1 MANNDKFRASF
12 GKRIDKAQGK
22 FDSVMSRV
30 IVAIDKKL
38 VEVSPVDLGT
48 FKSNWVPGDGA
59 INTTTTESTTP
70 ANNEA
75 AIMAIK
81 IRGQTIYLTNSL
93 DYAKALDEGHSKLQA
108 PAPLG
113 VVSLALMQSDA
124 IIRAAAA
131 QVKKL

>member
-1 MANNDKFRASF
+1 MATNDKFRASF
-12 GKRIDKAQGK
+12 SKRIDKAQGK
-22 FDSVMSRV
+22 YDNVMSRV

-48 FKSNWVPGDGA
+48 FKANWVPGDGA

-81 IRGQTIYLTNSL
+81 IRGQKVYLTNSL
-93 DYAKALDEGHSKLQA
+93 DYAKVLDEGHSDQA

-113 VVSLALMQSDA
+113 VVSLALMQVDS
-124 IIRAAAA
+124 IIKAAGAK
-131 QVKKL
+131 VRKL